1 MSDARAGP
9 WPGRCRSTD
18 AERGADALTA
28 GAAGVAAAALHFAG
42 ALKSL
47 PVLAASP
54 VDLTAAAAAAAAP
67 LLLLLA
73 AGRRWR
79 LDAALAAPL
88 AGCALLPLWMVAA
101 GGWSVSADVLA
112 EKLPQA
118 ALLGPAM
125 LAAGAL
131 VGADAAARRF
141 FCSASVAVG
150 LFVGGAVAW
159 GVATDSVVL
168 GGALGAD
175 PARVRVQYQ
184 IAGLAIAC
192 AAGLAAVR
200 SAEARGA
207 AARLAWGAAVL
218 ALAAAV
224 LVPGGR
230 AALLAL
236 GLAVAAA
243 PALLLWLEGRRG
255 AAAMWVAAT
264 GAAGLCGLGL
274 LAHGAPGMADGL
286 RTVERVF
293 GDPATA
299 TPARLVIWG
308 EALRWAGSAAPLG
321 LGTGG
326 FTVAAGFGDAR
337 ALHPHNHALE
347 ALAEGGLPGL
357 MLWLLAFGGGAALAL
372 ARAGRVA
379 PGRAARIAALALP
392 VALGAM
398 VSTDLGNRMA
408 WFALGLLL
416 SLGVEAR
423 RSDV

>member
-1 MSDARAGP
+1 VAG
-9 WPGRCRSTD
+9 G
-18 AERGADALTA
+18 
-28 GAAGVAAAALHFAG
+28 AGVAAAALHFAG

-47 PVLAASP
+47 PGLAALP
-54 VDLTAAAAAAAAP
+54 VDLTLAAAAALLP
-67 LLLLLA
+67 LSLLLA
-73 AGRRWR
+73 SARRWR
-79 LDAALAAPL
+79 VDPALAVPL
-88 AGCALLPLWMVAA
+88 GGCALLPVWLVAA
-101 GGWSVSADVLA
+101 GSWSASTAVLA

-131 VGADAAARRF
+131 VGAEDAARRC
-141 FCSASVAVG
+141 FCSAVVCIG
-150 LFVGGAVAW
+150 LLVGGAVAW

-168 GGALGAD
+168 GGAPGAD
-175 PARVRVQYQ
+175 PARARVQYQ

-192 AAGLAAVR
+192 AAGLAALR
-200 SAEARGA
+200 LSEARGA
-207 AARLAWGAAVL
+207 AGRLFWAAAVS
-218 ALAAAV
+218 ALAAAA

-230 AALLAL
+230 AALLGF
-236 GLAVAAA
+236 GLAVAGA
-243 PALLLWLEGRRG
+243 PALRLWLSGRRG
-255 AAAMWVAAT
+255 AALLWLGAA
-264 GAAGLCGLGL
+264 GAAGLGGLGL
-274 LAHGAPGMADGL
+274 LAFGAPALSDGL

-308 EALRWAGSAAPLG
+308 EALRWAGLAAPFG

-357 MLWLLAFGGGAALAL
+357 ALWLLAFGGGAALAV
-372 ARAGRVA
+372 ARAGQVT
-379 PGRAARIAALALP
+379 PGRAARVAALTLP
-392 VALGAM
+392 VALSVM

-423 RSDV
+423 ARHV

>member
-1 MSDARAGP
+1 MMETTGRRGGP
-9 WPGRCRSTD
+9 EAPTRLLD
-18 AERGADALTA
+18 PLVA
-28 GAAGVAAAALHFAG
+28 GAAGAVAAALHFAG

-47 PVLAASP
+47 PGAASLP
-54 VDLTAAAAAAAAP
+54 ANLTVAAAAALLP
-67 LLLLLA
+67 LSLLLA
-73 AGRRWR
+73 SARRWR
-79 LDAALAAPL
+79 VVPAMAAPL
-88 AGCALLPLWMVAA
+88 AGCALLPLWLVAA
-101 GGWSVSADVLA
+101 GSWSASSAVLA

-131 VGADAAARRF
+131 VGAEAAARRG
-141 FCSASVAVG
+141 FCSATLCIG
-150 LFVGGAVAW
+150 LLVGGAVAW

-168 GGALGAD
+168 GGAPGAD

-184 IAGLAIAC
+184 IAGLGIAC
-192 AAGLAAVR
+192 AAGVAALRLV
-200 SAEARGA
+200 EERGA
-207 AARLAWGAAVL
+207 AARLLWAAAVSAL
-218 ALAAAV
+218 ALAV

-230 AALLAL
+230 AALLGL
-236 GLAVAAA
+236 GLAVAGA
-243 PALLLWLEGRRG
+243 PALRLWLAGRRG
-255 AAAMWVAAT
+255 AALLWLC
-264 GAAGLCGLGL
+264 AAGSAASAGLAL
-274 LAHGAPGMADGL
+274 LAFGAPPGLSDGL

-308 EALRWAGSAAPLG
+308 EALRWAGLAAPLG

-357 MLWLLAFGGGAALAL
+357 ALWLLAFGGGAALAA
-372 ARAGRVA
+372 ARAGRVE
-379 PGRAARIAALALP
+379 PGRAARIAALTLP
-392 VALGAM
+392 VALSVM

-423 RSDV
+423 GHDV